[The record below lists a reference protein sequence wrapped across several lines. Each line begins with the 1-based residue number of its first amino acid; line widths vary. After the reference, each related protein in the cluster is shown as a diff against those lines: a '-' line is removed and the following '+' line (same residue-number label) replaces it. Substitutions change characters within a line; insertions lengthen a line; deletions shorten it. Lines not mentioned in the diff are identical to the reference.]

1 MPRTLKP
8 TGPEEQTLC
17 CQRCGAELKAPEAYE
32 HGGEVLCADCCLERR
47 ADRSRK
53 THWQYL
59 GAIKT
64 EYLREPED

>member
-1 MPRTLKP
+1 
-8 TGPEEQTLC
+8 
-17 CQRCGAELKAPEAYE
+17 
-32 HGGEVLCADCCLERR
+32 VLCVDCCMDLRT
-47 ADRSRK
+47 DRTRK